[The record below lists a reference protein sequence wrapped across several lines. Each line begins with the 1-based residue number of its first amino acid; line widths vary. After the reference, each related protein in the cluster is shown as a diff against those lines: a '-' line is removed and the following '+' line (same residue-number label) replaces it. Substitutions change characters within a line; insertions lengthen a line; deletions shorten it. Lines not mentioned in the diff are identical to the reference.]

1 MPSKR
6 DRRNKIVAI
15 WIILSLILSLLV
27 GALSMTPTPA
37 GAAPVSIAA
46 DRAYASFDTD
56 GDGIENNLDTDI
68 DGDGILNFNDTDID
82 GDGLANFDDG
92 DPAQTNGFD
101 SENPSRPGSVKVLGV
116 EFESLAGAIW
126 VGVIIGFGALL
137 ILGLWLLEKS
147 RKKRKKTF

>member
-1 MPSKR
+1 
-6 DRRNKIVAI
+6 
-15 WIILSLILSLLV
+15 
-27 GALSMTPTPA
+27 MTPTPA
-37 GAAPVSIAA
+37 SAAPALFTS
-46 DRAYASFDTD
+46 DRVYASFDTD

-82 GDGLANFDDG
+82 GDGVANFDDG

-101 SENPSRPGSVKVLGV
+101 SENPSRPGSVEVLGV

-126 VGVIIGFGALL
+126 VGLIIGVGILL

-147 RKKRKKTF
+147 LKNRKKTF